1 MEHHHRS
8 GGGREPEPGYAGLA
22 ADETALTILRRYA
35 AGEISSREAAR
46 QLGPTATEHDVF
58 AGIRAAHLPLPLP
71 TEAEIAA
78 EIEGLRRLYGPHGPK
93 PRG

>member
-1 MEHHHRS
+1 
-8 GGGREPEPGYAGLA
+8 
-22 ADETALTILRRYA
+22 
-35 AGEISSREAAR
+35 
-46 QLGPTATEHDVF
+46 VF